1 MKSGAG
7 KQQRKFQDGFER
19 AEIMP
24 QAVVHV
30 LFTIIMLDLFRDH
43 FLKNKKKLPLHYV
56 FIGGVAGLL
65 PDIDVP
71 LFWLLNNFL
80 GFNVPW
86 FHRVFTHTF
95 LFILIFLFIA
105 LIYFDFNKKAGLMF
119 GIIAF
124 GVAFHVLLDYL
135 LVGGIAP
142 FYPFSDMTYGLNLV
156 GKLKLPLAVEGLEAI
171 VLLWWLWH
179 EERTHKIS
187 DFI

>member
-1 MKSGAG
+1 
-7 KQQRKFQDGFER
+7 
-19 AEIMP
+19 MP

-30 LFTIIMLDLFRDH
+30 LFTIIVLDLFRDH
-43 FLKNKKKLPLHYV
+43 ILKEKREIPLHYI

-71 LFWLLNNFL
+71 LFWLLNSFL
-80 GFNVPW
+80 GFDVPF

-95 LFILIFLFIA
+95 LFILIFLVIPF
-105 LIYFDFNKKAGLMF
+105 IYFDFNRKASKLF

-124 GVAFHVLLDYL
+124 GVAFHIFLDWL

-142 FYPFSDMTYGLNLV
+142 FYPFSDTSYGLNLV
-156 GKLKLPLAVEGLEAI
+156 GRLGLPLAIEGLEAI

-179 EERTHKIS
+179 EEKTHKIS
-187 DFI
+187 